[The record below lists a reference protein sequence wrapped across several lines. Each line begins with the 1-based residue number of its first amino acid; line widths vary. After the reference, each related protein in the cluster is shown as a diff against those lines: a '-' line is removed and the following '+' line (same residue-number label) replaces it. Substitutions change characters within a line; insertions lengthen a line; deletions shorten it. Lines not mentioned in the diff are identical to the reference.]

1 MKIISW
7 FSCGAASAVATKILL
22 DKHRSAHEVR
32 IMRIEIPEEHE
43 DNERFAAD
51 CEKWYGQKIET
62 IKSDKFEN
70 CEEVWKHRRYMAGI
84 AGAPCTMIMKA
95 DVRRKVQGE
104 WRPDLQAFGFTYE
117 ESKRADR
124 FRANNVEV
132 GLITPLISE
141 KITKADCYD
150 ILTRAKIVIPT
161 MYTLNFKNNNCK
173 GCVKSSS
180 PAYWNRIRKHF
191 PDVFERRAV
200 LSREL
205 GAKLVTLKGKRIFLD
220 ELPPNAGLKEKELDV
235 DCSIFCITEDMIKDE
250 NNE

>member
-132 GLITPLISE
+132 GLITPHLE
-141 KITKADCYD
+141 
-150 ILTRAKIVIPT
+150 
-161 MYTLNFKNNNCK
+161 
-173 GCVKSSS
+173 
-180 PAYWNRIRKHF
+180 
-191 PDVFERRAV
+191 AV
-200 LSREL
+200 H
-205 GAKLVTLKGKRIFLD
+205 LKKFFYL
-220 ELPPNAGLKEKELDV
+220 
-235 DCSIFCITEDMIKDE
+235 
-250 NNE
+250 